1 VLKMKKLTLD
11 ELKEMKPGIF
21 ADGIGLDG
29 QNEIRWVAVRGGI
42 HDWAIYYGRLNQ
54 GKEEIKSY
62 GDKLFSEDKI
72 KGFVPCDEEAFK
84 MYRY

>member
-1 VLKMKKLTLD
+1 MLTIKQ
-11 ELKEMKPGIF
+11 LKEMKQDTIF
-21 ADGIGLDG
+21 ASGIGIDG
-29 QNEIRWVAVRGGI
+29 RDRIRWVACRGGI
-42 HDWAIYYGRLNQ
+42 HDWAIYYGRLEQ
-54 GKEEIKSY
+54 SQDEIKRN